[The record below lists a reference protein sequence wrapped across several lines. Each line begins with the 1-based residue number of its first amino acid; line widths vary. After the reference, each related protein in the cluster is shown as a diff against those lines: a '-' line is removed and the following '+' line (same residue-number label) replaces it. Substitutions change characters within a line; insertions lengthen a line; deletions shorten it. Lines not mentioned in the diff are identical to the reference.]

1 MWRRRD
7 MRIINDS
14 SYIQHLKVMNSAEAG
29 LGGAQSIKS
38 EGTSKSPASS
48 EMDPTR
54 VSEAL
59 NTPSETPIDR
69 RNGMD
74 LEFVLR

>member
-38 EGTSKSPASS
+38 EGTSKSPAPS
-48 EMDPTR
+48 EM
-54 VSEAL
+54 AL